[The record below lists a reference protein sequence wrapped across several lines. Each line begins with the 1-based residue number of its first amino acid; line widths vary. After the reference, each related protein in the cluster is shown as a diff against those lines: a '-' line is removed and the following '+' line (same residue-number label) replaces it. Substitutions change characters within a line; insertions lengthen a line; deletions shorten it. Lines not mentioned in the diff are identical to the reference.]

1 MSYGLRIIGSD
12 GGGTF
17 TVSDTELDILN
28 LIVTDAGRAHSFTL
42 PGGLQEGDMVFVKN
56 PTAPLEAAFQPQT
69 IQVPDDYDTRTI
81 TFYEPYAYT
90 MQVSG
95 TTVSFHGTDVQGYL
109 PMIDGEYGNVE
120 LQKYAGWQAEMDYFV
135 VRKSSVIM
143 SDPNTYR
150 NDLDEGIRVIDSK
163 GEVAFDSRAL
173 TTNYTFNIV
182 SYLPPLLTNSIGTQE
197 SQYVLVKETDEY
209 VNIDWTVRN
218 NNSSFFFGLNLWG
231 GSTRASAIDAD
242 IGYTGSG
249 DQRLQVYPTGSL
261 FGATLTLG
269 PSGYVPVDGGG
280 DLDDDSDLDPV
291 DVTGS
296 LTYQS
301 GSAVTEG
308 QSISFNASTS
318 VEGSYHVRVF
328 QTSGSGEDLSSDRSA
343 FYGNSQ
349 TVTFNTVSPTS
360 TRSVQYNR
368 TDNYIGTYSRTRTS
382 SYSRNAPTNFSR
394 DFAGNFTG
402 NFEGNFVG
410 EYARTSVLGESFIG
424 DYTGEYSGTYSRTRP
439 VDYARTR
446 TSSYTRDFSA
456 VYSRVRTS
464 AFSDT
469 YSRSFSGQYARE
481 YVGVYAGNFTRDSVA
496 DTTQYYFRNSVSSD
510 GMDFYIVYRTTG
522 PSTVTYSRTRN
533 SSYVRNREV
542 TRSQSFSRSFL
553 SAFIGDFI
561 SYYTRSRPSTF
572 SRDRTVTYSAYYT
585 GDFTRN
591 SIGTA
596 VSTYFRMVDFAGEIK
611 PVSFSRGPSTTT
623 FSRTRYSAYARTRG
637 VNRTSSY
644 SRNFVLTYTGN
655 FDGTYSR
662 TRVTSFEGN
671 YTRTRITNYQGNFEG
686 NYTRE
691 GSYLG
696 NYAGNYNNPAV
707 DYTRTSSR
715 NRYSSYTRTRTKSST
730 YARDFSGVYFPVAST
745 RVLEFIGNYSR
756 SFARNFTRSI
766 GYTGTYT
773 RNYTGNFAAAG
784 FSRYFVG
791 NFTGNFTR
799 TEDAYSYVASNTFW
813 SERSVYDGDSGS
825 PVTEVS
831 IKYQGVTKVLGFQD
845 YFFTDRLQGN
855 DGLWYYKKLPN
866 AEAVAGGISYYAVG
880 QSTSNNS
887 DPVGGTI
894 ESTRTSTR
902 TRSSNYSDGATYT
915 TDFTNTFDGT
925 YSRNIPYARNYAR
938 YYQRTSTRTS
948 TYASTR
954 SSVLYGIGTDP
965 DTYITLP
972 HNGYSRVRASSYSR
986 TLSYVGNYSRIFAGN
1001 YAGNYTRSVNY
1012 EGDYTR
1018 TSGRTLYYIRTR
1030 LENFAGNFAGEYAR
1044 TSVGNFAGN
1053 YTRTVTTDYEG
1064 NYARGFT
1071 RDFTTGF
1078 VANFSR
1084 GYVGEY
1090 VAYYAGT
1097 FTGNYSRT
1105 FFGNYTANFGGE
1117 YGRNYVGDYTRNFTQ
1132 SFTRDGGGSYEGNFV
1147 VATYAGNYS
1156 RGFAGEYVGDFVGNY
1171 TGDFGNSFI
1180 GNYTRDFSRNRTES
1194 YIGNYSRDY
1203 SGQYTGNYTG
1213 NFSRGF
1219 VADYSRDFIGNYTG
1233 EYSGVYTSTST
1244 RSSSF
1249 TRNYLRLI
1257 AEDYTRLSSRTRT
1270 SSYGN
1275 VSLELYTRDFIGDYA
1290 GNYIGNY
1297 TRTSTAKP
1305 EVSEIGWQG
1314 ETFVAELR
1322 RGGDATS
1329 MAEPRGSSNVEVLD
1343 SKSFT
1348 LYDNDMGTIFSSTQN
1363 LVHHDATSHTIT
1375 FDLNTQGDQTI
1386 NARIYNSSLTALL
1399 TFSLQNANG
1408 PQSITVQDVPAE
1420 GQSKTYT
1427 IGLYNGNEWLVSGQ
1441 YTVTKVSSEAVD
1453 STPTYTGTFTPNF
1466 TTPPP
1471 VYYSG
1476 YTTTF
1481 TPNILV

>member
-28 LIVTDAGRAHSFTL
+28 LIVTHAGRAHSFTL

-56 PTAPLEAAFQPQT
+56 PSAPGNTAFQSQT

-95 TTVSFHGTDVQGYL
+95 TTVSFFGTDVQGYL
-109 PMIDGEYGNVE
+109 PMLDGEYGNVE

-150 NDLDEGIRVIDSK
+150 NDLDEGLRVVSSG
-163 GEVAFDSRAL
+163 GEIAFDSRAL

-197 SQYVLVKETDEY
+197 SQYVLTKTVDEY

-280 DLDDDSDLDPV
+280 DLNDDSDLDPV

-301 GSAVTEG
+301 GSAITEG
-308 QSISFNASTS
+308 QSITFNASTS

-328 QTSGSGEDLSSDRSA
+328 QTSGSGDDLTSDRSS

-349 TVTFNTVSPTS
+349 TVSFNTLSPTS
-360 TRSVQYNR
+360 SRSVQYNR
-368 TDNYIGTYSRTRTS
+368 SNNYIGTYSRTRES
-382 SYSRNAPTNFSR
+382 SYTRGRVDYFSR
-394 DFAGNFTG
+394 DFAGNYTG
-402 NFEGNFVG
+402 NYEGNFVG
-410 EYARTSVLGESFIG
+410 NYARTSVLGESFIG

-439 VDYARTR
+439 SSYTRSR
-446 TSSYTRDFSA
+446 TSSYARDFSA
-456 VYSRVRTS
+456 IYSRVRTS

-496 DTTQYYFRNSVSSD
+496 NTIQAYTRNSID
-510 GMDFYIVYRTTG
+510 QYNEVYQIIRTTG

-542 TRSQSFSRSFL
+542 TREQSFARSFL
-553 SAFIGDFI
+553 SEFIGDFI
-561 SYYTRSRPSTF
+561 AYYTRSRPSTF
-572 SRDRTVTYSAYYT
+572 SRDRTVTYTAYYT
-585 GDFTRN
+585 GEFTRN

-611 PVSFSRGPSTTT
+611 PVAYTRGPSTTT

-637 VNRTSSY
+637 VIRTSSY

-662 TRVTSFEGN
+662 TRVASFEGN
-671 YTRTRITNYQGNFEG
+671 YARDRVTNFEG
-686 NYTRE
+686 NYIGDYTRV
-691 GSYLG
+691 GSFIGDYTG
-696 NYAGNYNNPAV
+696 TYNNPAV
-707 DYTRTSSR
+707 DYTRTSTQT
-715 NRYSSYTRTRTKSST
+715 RYSSYTRTRTKSSAYSRNFT
-730 YARDFSGVYFPVAST
+730 GTYFPVNST

-756 SFARNFTRSI
+756 GYARDYTRVV

-773 RNYTGNFAAAG
+773 GYFTGNFAATG
-784 FSRYFVG
+784 TTQ
-791 NFTGNFTR
+791 NFLGEFISSYTR
-799 TEDAYSYVASNTFW
+799 TSGAYSYTANTTFFRVQDQYT
-813 SERSVYDGDSGS
+813 EEGIVPIISV
-825 PVTEVS
+825 
-831 IKYQGVTKVLGFQD
+831 KYQGTTWLLNYQGD
-845 YFFTDRLQGN
+845 YFGSDTIKVQGN
-855 DGLWYYKKLPN
+855 DGLWYWRGNSVGVVNGATMY
-866 AEAVAGGISYYAVG
+866 EVAQG
-880 QSTSNNS
+880 TSS
-887 DPVGGTI
+887 SSAFPTGTTT
-894 ESTRTSTR
+894 EYTRTSTR
-902 TRSSNYSDGATYT
+902 TRSENYSDGTTYSRN
-915 TDFTNTFDGT
+915 FTNTFDGT
-925 YSRNIPYARNYAR
+925 YSRTIPYARDYSR
-938 YYQRTSTRTS
+938 SYLRTSSRTS
-948 TYASTR
+948 TYASTIN
-954 SSVLYGIGTDP
+954 VTYYGVGGDP
-965 DTYITLP
+965 DVYMTLP
-972 HNGYSRVRASSYSR
+972 HPGYSRTRPSSYSR
-986 TLSYVGNYSRIFAGN
+986 TLSYDGNYSRTFAGN
-1001 YAGNYTRSVNY
+1001 YTGNYTRSINY
-1012 EGDYTR
+1012 EGAYTR
-1018 TSGRTLYYIRTR
+1018 TSTRTLYYTRTR
-1030 LENFAGNFAGEYAR
+1030 LQNFAGNFAGNYAR

-1053 YTRTVTTDYEG
+1053 YSRTVATDFVG
-1064 NYARGFT
+1064 NYAGNFS

-1078 VANFSR
+1078 VGNYSR
-1084 GYVGEY
+1084 AYAGEY
-1090 VAYYAGT
+1090 IAYYAGNY
-1097 FTGNYSRT
+1097 TGNYARN
-1105 FFGNYTANFGGE
+1105 FFGNYTANFGGL
-1117 YGRNYVGDYTRNFTQ
+1117 YARNYAGNYARNFTQ
-1132 SFTRDGGGSYEGNFV
+1132 SFSRDGGSTYIGNFV
-1147 VATYAGNYS
+1147 VNTYEGNYS
-1156 RGFAGEYVGDFVGNY
+1156 RGFVGEYVGNFAGNY
-1171 TGDFGNSFI
+1171 IGDFQAAFTGNF
-1180 GNYTRDFSRNRTES
+1180 TREFSRNRTES
-1194 YIGNYSRDY
+1194 YEGNYSRDY

-1213 NFSRGF
+1213 DFNRSFGGN
-1219 VADYSRDFIGNYTG
+1219 YSRDFAGNYTG
-1233 EYSGVYTSTST
+1233 EYSGTYNRTST

-1249 TRNYLRLI
+1249 TRDYLRTRVG
-1257 AEDYTRLSSRTRT
+1257 DYTSVSNRTRVCT
-1270 SSYGN
+1270 YANTFGGN
-1275 VSLELYTRDFIGDYA
+1275 YSRDFVGEYT

-1297 TRTSTAKP
+1297 SRTSTATQQT
-1305 EVSEIGWQG
+1305 SEIGWQG

-1329 MAEPRGSSNVEVLD
+1329 MSEPRGSSNVELLD

-1348 LYDNDMGTIFSSTQN
+1348 LYDNDMGTVFSTTQN
-1363 LVHHDATSHTIT
+1363 LVHQDATSHTIT
-1375 FDLNTQGDQTI
+1375 FDLNTQGDQSI
-1386 NARIYNSSLTALL
+1386 SARIYNSSLTTLL

-1408 PQSITVQDVPAE
+1408 AQSITVQDVPAE

-1427 IGLYNGNEWLVSGQ
+1427 IGLYNGVEWLVSGE
-1441 YTVTKVSSEAVD
+1441 YTVTKVSSTATD
-1453 STPTYTGTFTPNF
+1453 SAPAPAPAPSPEPPPTYTGSSFTSEN
-1466 TTPPP
+1466 
-1471 VYYSG
+1471 VG
-1476 YTTTF
+1476 
-1481 TPNILV
+1481 LE

>member
-28 LIVTDAGRAHSFTL
+28 LIVTHAGRAHSFTL

-56 PTAPLEAAFQPQT
+56 PTAPFEAAFQPQS
-69 IQVPDDYDTRTI
+69 IEVPDDYDTRTI

-109 PMIDGEYGNVE
+109 PMMDGEYGNVE

-150 NDLDEGIRVIDSK
+150 SDIDQGIRVIDSK

-197 SQYVLVKETDEY
+197 SQYVLTKEIDEY

-242 IGYTGSG
+242 IGYTGTG

-269 PSGYVPVDGGG
+269 PSGYNPVDGGG

-318 VEGSYHVRVF
+318 VEGGYHVRVF
-328 QTSGSGEDLSSDRSA
+328 QTSGSGNDLASDRSS
-343 FYGNSQ
+343 FYGDSQ

-360 TRSVQYNR
+360 TRSLQYNR
-368 TDNYIGTYSRTRTS
+368 TNNYIGTYSRTRTS
-382 SYSRNAPTNFSR
+382 TYSRNAPTNFTR
-394 DFAGNFTG
+394 DFAGTYTG
-402 NFEGNFVG
+402 NYEGNFVG
-410 EYARTSVLGESFIG
+410 EYARTSVLDESFVG
-424 DYTGEYSGTYSRTRP
+424 EYTGEYSGTYTRSRP
-439 VDYARTR
+439 A
-446 TSSYTRDFSA
+446 SYTRTRSSSYARDFVA
-456 VYSRVRTS
+456 IYSRTRTS
-464 AFSDT
+464 AFSSA

-496 DTTQYYFRNSVSSD
+496 NAVQYYTRNSTSPN
-510 GMDFYIVYRTTG
+510 GTEFYTIVRSTG

-542 TRSQSFSRSFL
+542 TRAQSFSRSFL

-561 SYYTRSRPSTF
+561 SYYTRSRPSSF
-572 SRDRTVTYSAYYT
+572 SRDRTVTYTAYYT

-611 PVSFSRGPSTTT
+611 PVYYTRGPSTTT
-623 FSRTRYSAYARTRG
+623 FSRTRYSSYARTRG
-637 VNRTSSY
+637 VNRTSTY

-662 TRVTSFEGN
+662 TRATSFEGN
-671 YTRTRITNYQGNFEG
+671 YARTRITNYQGNFEG
-686 NYTRE
+686 NYTRQ

-696 NYAGNYNNPAV
+696 NYIGNYNNPTV
-707 DYTRTSSR
+707 DYTRNRTAI
-715 NRYSSYTRTRTKSST
+715 RYSSYTRTRTKSSAYT
-730 YARDFSGVYFPVAST
+730 RDFIGNYIPVAST
-745 RVLEFIGNYSR
+745 RVLSFVGNFSR
-756 SFARNFTRSI
+756 GFARNYTRSPT
-766 GYTGTYT
+766 YEGT
-773 RNYTGNFAAAG
+773 YTGNFAGNFAASG
-784 FSRYFVG
+784 YSRNYIGNFVG
-791 NFTGNFTR
+791 NYTR
-799 TEDAYSYVASNTFW
+799 TGSAYSYIASTTFW
-813 SERSVYDGDSGS
+813 SQREIYDGDSGS
-825 PVTEVS
+825 FVQEVS
-831 IKYQGVTKVLGFQD
+831 IKYGGTTKVLGYQD
-845 YFFTDRLQGN
+845 YFVTDRLQGN
-855 DGLWYYKKLPN
+855 DGKWYWRQSGNP
-866 AEAVAGGISYYAVG
+866 ETTAGGISYYAVG
-880 QSTSNNS
+880 QSTSNS
-887 DPVGGTI
+887 VAPSGGTTDY
-894 ESTRTSTR
+894 TRTETR
-902 TRSSNYSDGATYT
+902 TRVSSFTTGVSYSR
-915 TDFTNTFDGT
+915 DFTNNFAGN
-925 YSRNIPYARNYAR
+925 YSRTLEYSRDFIRGY
-938 YYQRTSTRTS
+938 TTTFTRTS

-954 SSVLYGIGTDP
+954 SSVIPGTGTDP
-965 DTYITLP
+965 DIYITLP
-972 HNGYSRVRASSYSR
+972 HNGYSRIRSSSYNR
-986 TLSYVGNYSRIFAGN
+986 NLSYAGNYSRGFAGDFT
-1001 YAGNYTRSVNY
+1001 GNYTRSVDYAGN
-1012 EGDYTR
+1012 YTR

-1030 LENFAGNFAGEYAR
+1030 LQNFAGNFVGEYAR

-1053 YTRTVTTDYEG
+1053 YSRTVVSDYVG
-1064 NYARGFT
+1064 NYARNFT
-1071 RDFTTGF
+1071 RDFTRGF
-1078 VANFSR
+1078 VGNYSR
-1084 GYVGEY
+1084 AYAGEY
-1090 VAYYAGT
+1090 TAYYAGT
-1097 FTGNYSRT
+1097 FTGNYSRN
-1105 FFGNYTANFGGE
+1105 FFGNYTANFGGL
-1117 YGRNYVGDYTRNFTQ
+1117 YARNYAGDYGRNFTQ

-1147 VATYAGNYS
+1147 IATYAGNYS
-1156 RGFAGEYVGDFVGNY
+1156 RGFAGEYTGNFVGNY
-1171 TGDFGNSFI
+1171 TGDFGNAFT
-1180 GNYTRDFSRNRTES
+1180 GNFTREFSRNRTES

-1213 NFSRGF
+1213 NFNRGF
-1219 VADYSRDFIGNYTG
+1219 VGNYSRNFAGNYTG
-1233 EYSGVYTSTST
+1233 EYSGTYNRTST

-1249 TRNYLRLI
+1249 TRNYLRLLS
-1257 AEDYTRLSSRTRT
+1257 EDYTRLSSRTRS

-1275 VSLELYTRDFIGDYA
+1275 VELELYTRDFIGNYT

-1297 TRTSTAKP
+1297 TRISTAKP

-1329 MAEPRGSSNVEVLD
+1329 MAEPRGSSNVELLD

-1348 LYDNDMGTIFSSTQN
+1348 LYDNDMGIVFSSTQN

-1386 NARIYNSSLTALL
+1386 NARIYNSNLVTLL
-1399 TFSLQNANG
+1399 TFSLQNDSGA
-1408 PQSITVQDVPAE
+1408 QSITVQDVPAE
-1420 GQSKTYT
+1420 GQSRTYT
-1427 IGLYNGNEWLVSGQ
+1427 IGLYNGNEWLVSGE
-1441 YTVTKVSSEAVD
+1441 YTVTKVSSESIDASD
-1453 STPTYTGTFTPNF
+1453 STTYTGTF

-1481 TPNILV
+1481 NPNIAH